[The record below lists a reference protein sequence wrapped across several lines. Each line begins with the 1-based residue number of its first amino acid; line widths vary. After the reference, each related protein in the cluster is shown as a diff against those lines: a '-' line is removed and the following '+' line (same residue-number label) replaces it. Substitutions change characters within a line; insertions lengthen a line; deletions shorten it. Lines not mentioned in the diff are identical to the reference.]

1 MVIIETSVFTR
12 LIRELMEDEDYRELQ
27 VSLVQNPDKGDLIP
41 GSGGLRKVRWKTTGK
56 GKRGGIRIIY
66 YWMRSDDQ
74 LRMLYAYPKT
84 GQTDLTRDQLK
95 TLRDIVAR
103 WES

>member
-12 LIRELMEDEDYRELQ
+12 LIRELIDDDNYQELQ
-27 VSLVQNPDKGDLIP
+27 ISLVQNPDIGDLIP

-66 YWMRSDDQ
+66 YWMKPDDQ
-74 LRMLYAYPKT
+74 LWMLYAYNKT
-84 GQTDLTRDQLK
+84 GQTDLSRDQLK

-103 WES
+103 WD